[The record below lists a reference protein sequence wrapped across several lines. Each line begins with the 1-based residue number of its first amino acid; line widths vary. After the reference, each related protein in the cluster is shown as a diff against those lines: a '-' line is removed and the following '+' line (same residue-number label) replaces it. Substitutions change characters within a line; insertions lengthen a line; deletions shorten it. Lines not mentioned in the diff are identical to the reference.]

1 MKMKKIIQ
9 ILLLM
14 IVSAMVV
21 VACSDEA
28 YKPVAINEDTD
39 RCVICNMAIKDD
51 QFATQIITTE
61 GQALKFDDLGCLH
74 TWQEQN
80 GTATV
85 GATYVRDYN
94 SMQWIKYEK
103 AYYVYDT
110 SIQTPMAYGI
120 ISFEDQSSAEQYIAE
135 HSVGTIMTATDLQTH
150 SWEVNHTMMQSH
162 GADHDHGASDN
173 HEADHTHEAEQDHE
187 ATDHEAA
194 ASH

>member
-1 MKMKKIIQ
+1 MKKIIQ
-9 ILLLM
+9 VTLFM
-14 IVSAMVV
+14 IVSAMIMA
-21 VACSDEA
+21 ACSDKA

-61 GQALKFDDLGCLH
+61 GQSLKFDDLGCLH

-80 GTATV
+80 GTETV
-85 GATYVRDYN
+85 GATYVRDFN

-120 ISFEDQSSAEQYIAE
+120 ISFEEQASAEQYIAE
-135 HSVGTIMTATDLQTH
+135 HAVGTLLTATDLQSH
-150 SWEVNHTMMQSH
+150 SWEVNHEMMQSH
-162 GADHDHGASDN
+162 GDDHDHEDV
-173 HEADHTHEAEQDHE
+173 
-187 ATDHEAA
+187 ATDDEAA

>member
-1 MKMKKIIQ
+1 MIMKKTIQ
-9 ILLLM
+9 LILLM
-14 IVSAMVV
+14 IVSTMVV
-21 VACSDEA
+21 VACSSGD

-74 TWQEQN
+74 TWQEEN

-94 SMQWIKYEK
+94 SLQWIKYEK
-103 AYYVYDT
+103 AYYVYDS

-135 HSVGTIMTATDLQTH
+135 HSVGTIMTATDLAAH

-162 GADHDHGASDN
+162 GADHDH
-173 HEADHTHEAEQDHE
+173 E
-187 ATDHEAA
+187 

>member
-1 MKMKKIIQ
+1 MKKTIQ
-9 ILLLM
+9 LILLM
-14 IVSAMVV
+14 IVSTMVV
-21 VACSDEA
+21 VACSSED
-28 YKPVAINEDTD
+28 YKPVAINEDID

-74 TWQEQN
+74 TWQEEN

-103 AYYVYDT
+103 AYYVYDST
-110 SIQTPMAYGI
+110 IQTPMAYDM
-120 ISFEDQSSAEQYIAE
+120 ISFEEKASAEQYIAE
-135 HSVGTIMTATDLQTH
+135 HFAGILMTATDLEEH

-162 GADHDHGASDN
+162 GADHDH
-173 HEADHTHEAEQDHE
+173 E
-187 ATDHEAA
+187 